1 MDSIEK
7 KLPKKVHRTKL
18 QQQAM
23 LALYRMT
30 SPTTAVFLSDRRL
43 LQLID
48 PDSKS
53 SRNPSYR
60 IQQALRRLEQRGLVE
75 RSALNRGKIVL
86 TSKGKQHA
94 KRLHEAQS
102 ITIRKPKQWDGRWR
116 VIIFDIW
123 ERRRGVRNALRKALT
138 KAKFVRLQ
146 NSIWVYPY
154 ECEEFI
160 AFLRTDLK
168 LGKSVLYIVAE
179 GIEGDSSLK
188 EHFNLT

>member
-1 MDSIEK
+1 
-7 KLPKKVHRTKL
+7 
-18 QQQAM
+18 M
-23 LALYRMT
+23 LALYRMVN
-30 SPTTAVFLSDRRL
+30 PTTAVFLSDRKL
-43 LQLID
+43 LRLID

-60 IQQALRRLEQRGLVE
+60 IQQALRRLEQKGLVE
-75 RSALNRGKIVL
+75 RTSFSRGKIIL
-86 TSKGKQHA
+86 TSKGKRQA

-116 VIIFDIW
+116 IIIFDIW
-123 ERRRGVRNALRKALT
+123 ERRRGVRNALRKALI

-154 ECEEFI
+154 DCEEFI

-188 EHFNLT
+188 AHFNLT